1 MSTFRQFTEGYYSA
15 SFSPRSGTARLFT
28 DLLDELERQITMKI
42 FDANRTLTS
51 LNSELRRTVVID
63 GVHSSVFQEALEPRV
78 GGTARTVTALDDL
91 TSIVPPHS
99 LVRKHPRGDF
109 CLVLPL
115 MVAKKTIQP
124 GPLADLPVAAATP
137 DFQCH
142 EGEIFVVLR
151 RAPFSPYFMEV
162 FSPYPGD
169 GPSIER
175 EHYERVTIPAGG
187 DDLVFPPD
195 ADAEVDL
202 LGVMKGDAGAAADK
216 SVLTKGD
223 ILICRGE
230 RFKVKAVTGGGTSQ
244 EIYGGRDLVVFD
256 RPFPFNARKVNALR
270 CPVVKVKAKRG
281 FLPRSILEPFEPV
294 TFKYSP
300 YPQSKKFGSLK
311 VSFTSLAFNMYLVCH
326 RDSFLPVK
334 AD

>member
-1 MSTFRQFTEGYYSA
+1 MGRCEFVHWLPVFESAGGHRTFLFEIDPTLTALPSPGAAVVFEFWFFDIFLQLQCSFFLFCCLFPEIFAIIMSTFRQFTEGYYSA

-124 GPLADLPVAAATP
+124 GPLADLSVAAATP
-137 DFQCH
+137 DFQC
-142 EGEIFVVLR
+142 
-151 RAPFSPYFMEV
+151 RAAKGTF
-162 FSPYPGD
+162 
-169 GPSIER
+169 
-175 EHYERVTIPAGG
+175 
-187 DDLVFPPD
+187 FP
-195 ADAEVDL
+195 L
-202 LGVMKGDAGAAADK
+202 LHG
-216 SVLTKGD
+216 SV
-223 ILICRGE
+223 
-230 RFKVKAVTGGGTSQ
+230 
-244 EIYGGRDLVVFD
+244 
-256 RPFPFNARKVNALR
+256 
-270 CPVVKVKAKRG
+270 
-281 FLPRSILEPFEPV
+281 
-294 TFKYSP
+294 
-300 YPQSKKFGSLK
+300 
-311 VSFTSLAFNMYLVCH
+311 
-326 RDSFLPVK
+326 
-334 AD
+334 